1 MTYIVTGFKQIMTYN
16 ITDINSIYN
25 KLATGFI
32 QINQ

>member
-1 MTYIVTGFKQIMTYN
+1 MTYSVTGFKPIMTYN

-25 KLATGFI
+25 KFITGFI